1 MSEEV
6 KEVKKEV
13 LGDPE
18 RRLPMLKEGM
28 RIKYSKYGTATVLF
42 DEACG
47 ECVVSFDGKGARS
60 IHMRRAHE
68 LIDVILDED
77 TDL

>member
-1 MSEEV
+1 MSE
-6 KEVKKEV
+6 EVKKEV

-18 RRLPMLKEGM
+18 RRLPILKKDM
-28 RIKYSKYGTATVLF
+28 RIKYSKYGTATVLA

-60 IHMRRAHE
+60 IHMGLAHK
-68 LIDVILDED
+68 LIDVLDED